1 MVRFEFTRVE
11 NLNAVEMK
19 PDNEVLKFFQNKDS
33 EESLLQRLPRIEP
46 HDDAIQWRIIQ
57 IQGTNP
63 SKYVL
68 QTVGGKLE

>member
-46 HDDAIQWRIIQ
+46 HDDAIQ
-57 IQGTNP
+57 
-63 SKYVL
+63 
-68 QTVGGKLE
+68 